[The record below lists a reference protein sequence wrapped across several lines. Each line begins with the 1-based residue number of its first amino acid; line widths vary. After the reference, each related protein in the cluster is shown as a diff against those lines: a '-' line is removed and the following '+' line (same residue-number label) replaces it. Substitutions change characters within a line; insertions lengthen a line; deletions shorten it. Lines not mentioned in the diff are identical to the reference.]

1 MKIDKLRCWVLM
13 GLLVLG
19 LAVLPGGAT
28 EEKVIGGTVVGA
40 FSWEDAAVS
49 APVID
54 FSGRP
59 GWIQPNSVGENINI
73 AKGTLER
80 GGRVT
85 SPNAG
90 SVLRLGSAVLKEKL
104 NGMVDGDPATAF
116 EAKNVTATG
125 ILLVFDLGARFGV
138 NQIRFF
144 PRQTFKDDYM
154 KGYVLSI
161 NDGEFG
167 ADIIAASGQQLP
179 DKTLVTVIAQK
190 NDNTRDTIDVRI
202 PLQYVRYLRLES
214 TQRFSWEIDELQ
226 IFGRGYVPEADY
238 LSQVFDMN
246 QAALWG
252 NLKWFTEQ
260 TGLPE
265 KSRVILRTRSGSSP
279 SPEDQPDDWSAWSTP
294 YKASGDPILSPAPRR
309 FLQFSMS
316 FESDGLEDA
325 TLVDSLAF
333 EFFSP
338 ALALTI
344 LGEISPQEVPV
355 GHDTT
360 FTYAVKVGNA
370 QGFDKLEIDTPAPVT
385 AIRQVSVDGVEIAT
399 TAQDM
404 HENGLSVSFARQ
416 TGNRNLRVVFDSAV
430 LRYET
435 VFVGRIYDTTRAGSL
450 PQAVESGDADEA
462 IEGDDLSVRVP
473 LKGQPLVHQLSI
485 SPRSFSPNGDGFND
499 RVTISYDLL
508 YLTNSVPV
516 AVKIYNLAGD
526 VVAELPLVDN
536 PSGRHLRQWDG
547 RDLRGELLNPGLY
560 ILQVEVDADSG
571 TESRSS
577 IVAIAY

>member
-1 MKIDKLRCWVLM
+1 MKIDKLSCWVFM

-19 LAVLPGGAT
+19 LAVLPGAAT
-28 EEKVIGGTVVGA
+28 DEKVIGGTISGA
-40 FSWEDAAVS
+40 VTWEDAAIS

-54 FSGRP
+54 FAGRP
-59 GWIQPNSVGENINI
+59 GWIQPNSVGENTNI
-73 AKGTLER
+73 AKGPLER

-144 PRQTFKDDYM
+144 PRRTFKDDFM

-179 DKTLVTVIAQK
+179 DKTLLTVISQK
-190 NDNTRDTIDVRI
+190 DDNTRDTIDVRM

-246 QAALWG
+246 RAALWG
-252 NLKWFTEQ
+252 KLKWSTEQ

-294 YKASGDPILSPAPRR
+294 YKATGDPILSPAPRR
-309 FLQFSMS
+309 YLQFSMS
-316 FESDGLEDA
+316 FESDGL
-325 TLVDSLAF
+325 
-333 EFFSP
+333 
-338 ALALTI
+338 
-344 LGEISPQEVPV
+344 
-355 GHDTT
+355 
-360 FTYAVKVGNA
+360 KM
-370 QGFDKLEIDTPAPVT
+370 
-385 AIRQVSVDGVEIAT
+385 R
-399 TAQDM
+399 
-404 HENGLSVSFARQ
+404 R
-416 TGNRNLRVVFDSAV
+416 
-430 LRYET
+430 
-435 VFVGRIYDTTRAGSL
+435 
-450 PQAVESGDADEA
+450 
-462 IEGDDLSVRVP
+462 
-473 LKGQPLVHQLSI
+473 
-485 SPRSFSPNGDGFND
+485 
-499 RVTISYDLL
+499 
-508 YLTNSVPV
+508 
-516 AVKIYNLAGD
+516 
-526 VVAELPLVDN
+526 
-536 PSGRHLRQWDG
+536 
-547 RDLRGELLNPGLY
+547 
-560 ILQVEVDADSG
+560 
-571 TESRSS
+571 
-577 IVAIAY
+577 